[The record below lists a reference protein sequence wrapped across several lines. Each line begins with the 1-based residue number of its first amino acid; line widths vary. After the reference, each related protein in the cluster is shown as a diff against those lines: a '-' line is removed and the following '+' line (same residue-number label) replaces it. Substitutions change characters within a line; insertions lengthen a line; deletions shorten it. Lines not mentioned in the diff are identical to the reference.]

1 MHQTDPC
8 LMFCKNKLYR
18 LLLEVGIKSRTLL
31 FIKKLQHS
39 IVRSGGSSNR
49 QTELEVG
56 AAAIAARVEIGV
68 DRSRGD
74 STNSAGGGSIAEI
87 YSDGATRDKNIF
99 PEV

>member
-1 MHQTDPC
+1 
-8 LMFCKNKLYR
+8 
-18 LLLEVGIKSRTLL
+18 LEVGIKSRTLL

-68 DRSRGD
+68 DRSKFIPTGRPG
-74 STNSAGGGSIAEI
+74 IKI
-87 YSDGATRDKNIF
+87 YFQKFKRAKF
-99 PEV
+99 LL